1 MENVKIEFLKNIELF
16 SALTEEELLQ
26 ISNRITIKEFSR
38 NETILLE
45 EETNEYMYII
55 LLGKVKV
62 VQATEEGKE
71 IILAIHQSENFF
83 GELSLID
90 GKTSSATVMSM
101 EDSLIAIISK
111 DNFYALLYSQKKVLE
126 NLLRILSSRLR
137 EAWKRIHIL
146 NFREAPQR
154 MKMLFSILSAEAGKK
169 TPEGIILDMKL
180 THQEMADMAG
190 LTRETV
196 TRVLGQ
202 WQKDGS
208 IAVSKDRHII
218 LRNNFFTRN
227 ISAT

>member
-16 SALTEEELLQ
+16 SSLTEEELIQ
-26 ISNRITIKEFSR
+26 ISTRIAVKEFSR

-45 EETNEYMYII
+45 EETNDYMYII
-55 LLGKVKV
+55 LWGKVKV
-62 VQATEEGKE
+62 VQTTEDGKE
-71 IILAIHQSENFF
+71 IILAIHQAEMFF

-90 GKTSSATVMSM
+90 GKTSSAAVMAM
-101 EDSLIAIISK
+101 EDSLIAIVSK
-111 DNFYALLYSQKKVLE
+111 DNFYALLYSQAKVLR

-154 MKMLFSILSAEAGKK
+154 MKMLFSILSGENGEKTAEG
-169 TPEGIILDMKL
+169 TIINMKL
-180 THQEMADMAG
+180 THQEMADMTG

-202 WQKDGS
+202 WQRDRL
-208 IAVSKDRHII
+208 ITVSKDRHIV
-218 LRNNFFTRN
+218 LGSKFFT
-227 ISAT
+227 SES

>member
-16 SALTEEELLQ
+16 SSLTEEELIQ
-26 ISNRITIKEFSR
+26 ISSRITVKEFSR

-55 LLGKVKV
+55 LWGKVKV
-62 VQATEEGKE
+62 VQTTEEGKE
-71 IILAIHQSENFF
+71 IILAIHQAEMFF

-90 GKTSSATVMSM
+90 GKTSSATVMAM

-111 DNFYALLYSQKKVLE
+111 DNFYALLYSQNKVLE
-126 NLLRILSSRLR
+126 NLLRILSLRLR

-154 MKMLFSILSAEAGKK
+154 IKMLFSILSGENGKK
-169 TPEGIILDMKL
+169 APEGTIIDMKL
-180 THQEMADMAG
+180 THQEMADMTG

-202 WQKDGS
+202 WQKDGM
-208 IAVSKDRHII
+208 IAVSKDRHIV
-218 LRNNFFTRN
+218 LGNKFFTP
-227 ISAT
+227 

>member
-16 SALTEEELLQ
+16 SSLTDEELIQ
-26 ISNRITIKEFSR
+26 ISTKIAVKEFSR

-45 EETNEYMYII
+45 EETNDYMYII
-55 LLGKVKV
+55 FWGKVKV
-62 VQATEEGKE
+62 VQTTEDGKE
-71 IILAIHQSENFF
+71 IILAIHQAEMFF

-90 GKTSSATVMSM
+90 GKTSSAAVMAM

-111 DNFYALLYSQKKVLE
+111 DNFYALLYSQNKVLR

-154 MKMLFSILSAEAGKK
+154 MKMLFSILSGENGEKSAEG
-169 TPEGIILDMKL
+169 TIINMKL
-180 THQEMADMAG
+180 THQEMADMTG

-202 WQKDGS
+202 WQKDRL
-208 IAVSKDRHII
+208 ITVSKDRHIV
-218 LRNNFFTRN
+218 LSRNFF
-227 ISAT
+227 SYE